1 VDEIREDADEEIPTL
16 AYLVANWTDHVFCVG
31 LSVDYDFPFF
41 LQYPDTADLCIH
53 AMDGTEIMDI
63 EILMFV
69 RS

>member
-1 VDEIREDADEEIPTL
+1 MYFVLDCML
-16 AYLVANWTDHVFCVG
+16 
-31 LSVDYDFPFF
+31 DYDFPFF
-41 LQYPDTADLCIH
+41 LQYPDAADLCIYEMRLYRDHLLQYPDAADLCIH